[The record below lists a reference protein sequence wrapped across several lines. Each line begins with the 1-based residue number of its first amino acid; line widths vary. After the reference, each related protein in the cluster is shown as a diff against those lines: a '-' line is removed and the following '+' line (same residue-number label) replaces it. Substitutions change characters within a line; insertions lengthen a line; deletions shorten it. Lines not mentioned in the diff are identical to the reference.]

1 MRNEY
6 YFRVAGLLFSVA
18 LPDGWDVETILHSFH
33 PFRCKTCSD
42 GETIFRV
49 LATTQSFADDGKRT
63 ELLEDSPNDI
73 GRTRLFR
80 STNGYCVE
88 INNDTTQNGLV
99 HTMITDPHFESAT
112 AYIRPEDSSMGAVLS
127 SMVRF
132 LFAQAVLE
140 HDGVFVHASCVSMEG
155 KSYLFLGK
163 SGTGKST
170 HARQWLQAFP
180 DCRLL
185 NDDNPAL
192 RIEDGKVMVYG
203 TPWSGKTSCYK
214 NEGYPVAGI
223 ARLRQAKTNSFS
235 LLEGPEIFAA
245 LLPSCSA
252 IRQDAGLL
260 EALYCTL
267 IQIAEQVTVGY
278 MECLPNIDAARVC
291 YNSLYARG

>member
-1 MRNEY
+1 M
-6 YFRVAGLLFSVA
+6 
-18 LPDGWDVETILHSFH
+18 ETILPSFH
-33 PFRCKTCSD
+33 PFRCKTCS
-42 GETIFRV
+42 EEKAIFRV

-80 STNGYCVE
+80 SSDGYCVE
-88 INNDTTQNGLV
+88 INNDITQNGLV
-99 HTMITDPHFESAT
+99 HTMITDSHFKSAT
-112 AYIRPEDSSMGAVLS
+112 AYIRPEDLSMGAVLS

-267 IQIAEQVTVGY
+267 IQIAEQVTVGC

>member
-6 YFRVAGLLFSVA
+6 YFRVAGLLFSIA
-18 LPDGWDVETILHSFH
+18 LPDGWDVETILPSFH
-33 PFRCKTCSD
+33 PFRCKTCSE
-42 GETIFRV
+42 GEAIFRV
-49 LATTQSFADDGKRT
+49 LATTQSFADDGKHT
-63 ELLEDSPNDI
+63 KLLEDSPNDI

-80 STNGYCVE
+80 STDGYCVE

-99 HTMITDPHFESAT
+99 HTMITDPHFKSAT

-214 NEGYPVAGI
+214 NEGYQVAGI

-267 IQIAEQVTVGY
+267 IQIAEQVTVGC

>member
-6 YFRVAGLLFSVA
+6 YFRVAGLLFSIA
-18 LPDGWDVETILHSFH
+18 LPDGWDVETILPSFH
-33 PFRCKTCSD
+33 PFRCKTCS
-42 GETIFRV
+42 EEKAIFRV

-80 STNGYCVE
+80 SSDGYCVE
-88 INNDTTQNGLV
+88 INNDITQNGLV
-99 HTMITDPHFESAT
+99 HTMITDSHFKSAT
-112 AYIRPEDSSMGAVLS
+112 AYIRPEDLSMGAVLS

-235 LLEGPEIFAA
+235 LLESPEIFAA

-267 IQIAEQVTVGY
+267 IQIAEQVTVGC

>member
-18 LPDGWDVETILHSFH
+18 LPDGWDVETILPSFH
-33 PFRCKTCSD
+33 PFRCKTCS
-42 GETIFRV
+42 EEKAIFRV

-80 STNGYCVE
+80 STDGYCVE

-112 AYIRPEDSSMGAVLS
+112 AYIRPEDLSMGAVLS

-267 IQIAEQVTVGY
+267 IQIAEQVTVGC

>member
-6 YFRVAGLLFSVA
+6 YFRVAGLLFSIA
-18 LPDGWDVETILHSFH
+18 LPDGWDVETILPSFH
-33 PFRCKTCSD
+33 PFRCKTCS
-42 GETIFRV
+42 EEKAIFRV

-80 STNGYCVE
+80 SSDGYCVE
-88 INNDTTQNGLV
+88 INNDITQNGLV
-99 HTMITDPHFESAT
+99 HTMITDSHFKSAT
-112 AYIRPEDSSMGAVLS
+112 AYIRPEDLSMGAVLS

-267 IQIAEQVTVGY
+267 IQIAEQVTVGC

>member
-6 YFRVAGLLFSVA
+6 YFRVAGLLFSIA
-18 LPDGWDVETILHSFH
+18 LPDGWDVETILPSFH
-33 PFRCKTCSD
+33 PFRCKTCS
-42 GETIFRV
+42 EEKAIFRV

-80 STNGYCVE
+80 SSDGYCVE
-88 INNDTTQNGLV
+88 INNDITQNGLV
-99 HTMITDPHFESAT
+99 HTMITDSHFKSAT

-132 LFAQAVLE
+132 LFAQVVLE

-192 RIEDGKVMVYG
+192 RIEDRKVMVYG

-223 ARLRQAKTNSFS
+223 AKLRQAKTNSFS
-235 LLEGPEIFAA
+235 PLEGPEIFAA

-267 IQIAEQVTVGY
+267 IQIAEQVTVGC

>member
-18 LPDGWDVETILHSFH
+18 LPDGWDVETILPSFH
-33 PFRCKTCSD
+33 PFRCKTWQ
-42 GETIFRV
+42 EEEAIFRV

-80 STNGYCVE
+80 STDGYCVE

-99 HTMITDPHFESAT
+99 HTIITDPHFESAT

-155 KSYLFLGK
+155 KSFLFLGK

-267 IQIAEQVTVGY
+267 IQIAEQVTVGC

>member
-18 LPDGWDVETILHSFH
+18 LPDGWDVETILPSFH
-33 PFRCKTCSD
+33 PFRCKTCS
-42 GETIFRV
+42 EEKAIFRV

-80 STNGYCVE
+80 STDGYCVE

-112 AYIRPEDSSMGAVLS
+112 AYIRPEDLSMGAVLS

-170 HARQWLQAFP
+170 HARQWLQTFP

-192 RIEDGKVMVYG
+192 RIENGKVMVYG

-235 LLEGPEIFAA
+235 PLEGPEIFAA

-267 IQIAEQVTVGY
+267 IQIAEQVTVGC

>member
-18 LPDGWDVETILHSFH
+18 LPDSWDVETILPSFH
-33 PFRCKTCSD
+33 PFRCKTCPE
-42 GETIFRV
+42 GEAIFRV
-49 LATTQSFADDGKRT
+49 LTTTQSFADDGKRT

-73 GRTRLFR
+73 GGTRLFR

-99 HTMITDPHFESAT
+99 HTMITDPHFKSAT

-235 LLEGPEIFAA
+235 PLEGPEIFAA

-267 IQIAEQVTVGY
+267 IQIAEQVTVGC

>member
-6 YFRVAGLLFSVA
+6 YFRVAGLLFSVV
-18 LPDGWDVETILHSFH
+18 LPDGWDVKAILPSFN
-33 PFRCKTCSD
+33 PFRCKTRSE
-42 GETIFRV
+42 GEAIFRI
-49 LATTQSFADDGKRT
+49 LATTQSFADDSKRT

-80 STNGYCVE
+80 SSDGYCVE

-112 AYIRPEDSSMGAVLS
+112 AYIRPEDLSMGAVLS

-170 HARQWLQAFP
+170 HARQWLQAFTE
-180 DCRLL
+180 CRLL

-223 ARLRQAKTNSFS
+223 ARLKQAETNCFS
-235 LLEGPEIFAA
+235 PLEGPEIFAA

-252 IRQDAGLL
+252 IRQDADLM

-267 IQIAEQVTVGY
+267 IQVAEKINVGC

>member
-18 LPDGWDVETILHSFH
+18 LPDGWDVETILPSFH
-33 PFRCKTCSD
+33 PFRCKTWQE
-42 GETIFRV
+42 GEAVFRV

-80 STNGYCVE
+80 STDGYCVE

-112 AYIRPEDSSMGAVLS
+112 AYIRPEDLSMGAVLS

-192 RIEDGKVMVYG
+192 RIEDRKVMVYG

-267 IQIAEQVTVGY
+267 IQIAEQVTVGC

>member
-267 IQIAEQVTVGY
+267 IQIAEQVTVGC

>member
-1 MRNEY
+1 MRNDY

-18 LPDGWDVETILHSFH
+18 LPDGWDVETTLPSFH
-33 PFRCKTCSD
+33 PFRCKTCS
-42 GETIFRV
+42 EREAIFRI
-49 LATTQSFADDGKRT
+49 LATTQSFADDGMRT

-80 STNGYCVE
+80 SSDGYCVE

-99 HTMITDPHFESAT
+99 HTMITDLHFKSAT

-132 LFAQAVLE
+132 LFAQVVLE

-170 HARQWLQAFP
+170 HARQWLQAFTE
-180 DCRLL
+180 CRLL

-223 ARLRQAKTNSFS
+223 ARLKQAETNCFS
-235 LLEGPEIFAA
+235 PLEGPEIFAA

-252 IRQDAGLL
+252 IRQDADLM

-267 IQIAEQVTVGY
+267 IQVAEKINVGR

>member
-1 MRNEY
+1 M
-6 YFRVAGLLFSVA
+6 
-18 LPDGWDVETILHSFH
+18 
-33 PFRCKTCSD
+33 
-42 GETIFRV
+42 
-49 LATTQSFADDGKRT
+49 
-63 ELLEDSPNDI
+63 LEDSPNDI

-80 STNGYCVE
+80 STDGYCVE

-99 HTMITDPHFESAT
+99 HTMITDPHFKSAT

-140 HDGVFVHASCVSMEG
+140 HDGVFIHASCVSMEG

-170 HARQWLQAFP
+170 HARQWLQAFTE
-180 DCRLL
+180 CSLL

-223 ARLRQAKTNSFS
+223 ARLKQAETNCFS
-235 LLEGPEIFAA
+235 PLEGPEIFAA

-252 IRQDAGLL
+252 IRQYAGLL

-267 IQIAEQVTVGY
+267 IQIAEQVTVGC

>member
-18 LPDGWDVETILHSFH
+18 LPDGWDVETILPSFH
-33 PFRCKTCSD
+33 PFRCKTCSE

-80 STNGYCVE
+80 STDGYCVE
-88 INNDTTQNGLV
+88 LNNDTTQNGLV

-140 HDGVFVHASCVSMEG
+140 HDSVFIHASCVSMEG

-235 LLEGPEIFAA
+235 PLEGPEIFAA

>member
-6 YFRVAGLLFSVA
+6 YFRVAGLLFSIA
-18 LPDGWDVETILHSFH
+18 IPDGWDVETILPSFH
-33 PFRCKTCSD
+33 PFRCKTCS
-42 GETIFRV
+42 EEKAIFRV

-80 STNGYCVE
+80 SSDGYCVE
-88 INNDTTQNGLV
+88 INNDITQNGLV
-99 HTMITDPHFESAT
+99 HTMITDSHFKSAT
-112 AYIRPEDSSMGAVLS
+112 AYIRPEDLSMGAVLS

-267 IQIAEQVTVGY
+267 IQIAEQVTVGC

>member
-18 LPDGWDVETILHSFH
+18 LPDGWDVETILPSFH
-33 PFRCKTCSD
+33 PFRCKTCSE
-42 GETIFRV
+42 GETIFCV

-80 STNGYCVE
+80 STDGYCVE

-140 HDGVFVHASCVSMEG
+140 HDDVLIHASCVSMEG

-235 LLEGPEIFAA
+235 PLEGPEIFAA

-267 IQIAEQVTVGY
+267 IQIAEQVTVGC

>member
-18 LPDGWDVETILHSFH
+18 LPDGWDVETILPSFH
-33 PFRCKTCSD
+33 PFRCKTCS
-42 GETIFRV
+42 EEKAIFRV

-80 STNGYCVE
+80 STDGYCVE

-112 AYIRPEDSSMGAVLS
+112 AYIRPEDLSMGAVLS

-223 ARLRQAKTNSFS
+223 ARLRQAKTNSFY

-267 IQIAEQVTVGY
+267 IQIAEQVTVGC

>member
-18 LPDGWDVETILHSFH
+18 LPDGWDVETILPSFH
-33 PFRCKTCSD
+33 PFRCKTCSE

-80 STNGYCVE
+80 STDGYCVE

-99 HTMITDPHFESAT
+99 HTMITDPHFEIAT
-112 AYIRPEDSSMGAVLS
+112 AYIRPEDLSMGAVLS

-180 DCRLL
+180 DSRLL

-235 LLEGPEIFAA
+235 LLEGPEIFAV

-267 IQIAEQVTVGY
+267 IQIAEQVTVGC

>member
-6 YFRVAGLLFSVA
+6 YFRVAELLFSVA
-18 LPDGWDVETILHSFH
+18 LPDGWDVETILPSFH
-33 PFRCKTCSD
+33 PFRCKTCSE

-80 STNGYCVE
+80 STDGYCVE

-112 AYIRPEDSSMGAVLS
+112 AYIRPEDLSMGAVLS
-127 SMVRF
+127 SMIRF

-140 HDGVFVHASCVSMEG
+140 HDGVFVHASCVSIEG

-235 LLEGPEIFAA
+235 PLEGPEIFAA

-267 IQIAEQVTVGY
+267 IQIAEQVTVGC

>member
-18 LPDGWDVETILHSFH
+18 LPDGWDVETILPSFH
-33 PFRCKTCSD
+33 PFRCKTCSE
-42 GETIFRV
+42 GETIFRI

-80 STNGYCVE
+80 STDGYCVE

-99 HTMITDPHFESAT
+99 HTIITDPNFESAT

-132 LFAQAVLE
+132 LFAQAVLK

-155 KSYLFLGK
+155 NSYLFLGK

-235 LLEGPEIFAA
+235 PLEGPEIFAA

-267 IQIAEQVTVGY
+267 IQIAEQVTVGC

>member
-18 LPDGWDVETILHSFH
+18 LPDGLDVETILPSFH
-33 PFRCKTCSD
+33 PFRCKTCSE
-42 GETIFRV
+42 GEAIFRV

-99 HTMITDPHFESAT
+99 HTIITGPHFKSAT

-267 IQIAEQVTVGY
+267 IQIAEQVTVGC

>member
-6 YFRVAGLLFSVA
+6 YFRVAGLLFSIA
-18 LPDGWDVETILHSFH
+18 LPDGWDVETILPSFH
-33 PFRCKTCSD
+33 PFRCKTCS
-42 GETIFRV
+42 EEKAIFRV

-80 STNGYCVE
+80 STDGYCVE
-88 INNDTTQNGLV
+88 INNDITQNGLV

-112 AYIRPEDSSMGAVLS
+112 AYIRPEDLSMGAVLS

-267 IQIAEQVTVGY
+267 IQIAEQVTVGC

>member
-6 YFRVAGLLFSVA
+6 YFIVAGLLFSVA
-18 LPDGWDVETILHSFH
+18 LPDGWDVETILPSFH
-33 PFRCKTCSD
+33 PFRCKTWPE
-42 GETIFRV
+42 GEAIFRV

-80 STNGYCVE
+80 STDGYCVE

-267 IQIAEQVTVGY
+267 IQIAEQITVGC

>member
-18 LPDGWDVETILHSFH
+18 LPDGWDVEAILPSFN
-33 PFRCKTCSD
+33 PFRCKTCSE
-42 GETIFRV
+42 GEAIFRV

-80 STNGYCVE
+80 SSDGYCVE
-88 INNDTTQNGLV
+88 INNDITQNGLV
-99 HTMITDPHFESAT
+99 HTMITDSHFKSAT
-112 AYIRPEDSSMGAVLS
+112 AYIRPEDLSMGAVLS

-267 IQIAEQVTVGY
+267 IQIAEQVTVGC

>member
-18 LPDGWDVETILHSFH
+18 LPDGWDVETILPSFH
-33 PFRCKTCSD
+33 PFRCKTCSE
-42 GETIFRV
+42 GETIFLV

-73 GRTRLFR
+73 GRTRLFL
-80 STNGYCVE
+80 STDGYCVE

-235 LLEGPEIFAA
+235 PLEGPEIFAA

-252 IRQDAGLL
+252 IRQNAGLL

-267 IQIAEQVTVGY
+267 IQIAEQVTVGC